1 MAIIDGGDMTT
12 VICLGLAG
20 SVLAWWMMR
29 RVPCPRC
36 YGFGYV
42 DGQKVCPKCLG
53 TKEVEA

>member
-1 MAIIDGGDMTT
+1 MTT